1 MNDTKAYE
9 IQNVLSYNPG
19 GRSLLLE
26 SVSKV
31 SSAANSCSSCAG
43 FAMVSVT
50 VFDVFVGGMPDG
62 SWNVVRQL
70 VETIVYCG
78 CGLS

>member
-1 MNDTKAYE
+1 MIDTKAYE
-9 IQNVLSYNPG
+9 IQNILSYNPG

-31 SSAANSCSSCAG
+31 SSAAKRFSSCAG
-43 FAMVSVT
+43 CSVVLVT

-62 SWNVVRQL
+62 SPSFDVHFL
-70 VETIVYCG
+70 TAL
-78 CGLS
+78 GLGL

>member
-9 IQNVLSYNPG
+9 IRNVLSYNPG

-31 SSAANSCSSCAG
+31 SPAANRCSACAG
-43 FAMVSVT
+43 FAVVSVT

-62 SWNVVRQL
+62 SPSSYVRFFTDL
-70 VETIVYCG
+70 
-78 CGLS
+78 GLGL

>member
-9 IQNVLSYNPG
+9 MQNILSYNPG

-31 SSAANSCSSCAG
+31 LSAANRCSSCAG
-43 FAMVSVT
+43 FAVVLVT

-62 SWNVVRQL
+62 SPSSDVHFFTDL
-70 VETIVYCG
+70 
-78 CGLS
+78 GLGL